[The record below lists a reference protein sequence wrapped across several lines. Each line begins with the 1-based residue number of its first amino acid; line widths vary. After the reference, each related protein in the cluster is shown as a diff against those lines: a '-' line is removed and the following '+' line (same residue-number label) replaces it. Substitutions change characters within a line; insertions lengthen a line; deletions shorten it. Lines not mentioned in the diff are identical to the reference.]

1 MAENIAV
8 NSLKFIK
15 SVFTSR
21 MQTLILGLS
30 GALNGG
36 AAYSYI
42 ASLGYFT
49 PAGGIVAGL
58 VGGSGVAAR
67 DIFYR
72 KEYGEDIPLKAI
84 ATYVLFGIIALFM
97 GYIFVYYF
105 VKLPT
110 YHGDFILPAEYGT
123 IYDFFRATMGLP
135 DIFAA
140 ILGSIS
146 SSAIPIN
153 LPKIRNLIKSYSASK

>member
-1 MAENIAV
+1 MA
-8 NSLKFIK
+8 LPFKFIK
-15 SVFTSR
+15 DAFASQK
-21 MQTLILGLS
+21 QTLILGLS
-30 GALNGG
+30 GSLNGG
-36 AAYSYI
+36 AVYSYI
-42 ASLGYFT
+42 ASFGYFT

-58 VGGSGVAAR
+58 VGGSGIAAR

-72 KEYGEDIPLKAI
+72 KEYGEDIPLKDI
-84 ATYVLFGIIALFM
+84 ATYVLFGIIALFL

-105 VKLPT
+105 VKLPA
-110 YHGDFILPAEYGT
+110 YHGELIRPAEYGN
-123 IYDFFRATMGLP
+123 IYDFFIETLGLP

-153 LPKIRNLIKSYSASK
+153 LPKFRNLIRSYSASK